1 MALDVSKVRY
11 ISLIRLEGGES
22 ILSLPYEEMSIDPDL
37 IAGFVTAVIIFAKTP
52 IRTIRKAA
60 YDILIEV
67 GETVLV
73 LLVVDPVPSE
83 APYRERL
90 KRILEN
96 VEEKHGAK
104 LKKFEGDV
112 RRFREFSLEILVEFP
127 FSAIDIDL
135 VPFKNKQGIIIPFR
149 VGSVDS
155 NLEQLEAFING
166 KRTVAEI
173 MDLIDLPEKQ
183 VLAMFSM
190 LHKYQWCD
198 FKRRLTD
205 NDILV
210 KQECPDITMNSI
222 RAQYGKPVDDMLN
235 HFDGAMTITQ
245 VIEALPYDQQALW
258 FLINKLVEV
267 GCLAQKTSS

>member
-90 KRILEN
+90 KRILED

-112 RRFREFSLEILVEFP
+112 RRFREFSLEILMEFP
-127 FSAIDIDL
+127 FSKVDIDL
-135 VPFKNKQGIIIPFR
+135 VPSANKPGIIMPFR
-149 VGSVDS
+149 VGTIDS
-155 NLEQLEAFING
+155 KLEQLEAFING

-173 MDLIDLPEKQ
+173 MDLIDLPENQ
-183 VLAMFSM
+183 VLALFSM
-190 LHKYQWCD
+190 LHKYKWID

-210 KQECPDITMNSI
+210 NQECPEITLNSI
-222 RAQYGKPVDDMLN
+222 KAQYGKPVDDMLD
-235 HFDGAMTITQ
+235 HFNGSMTITQ

-258 FLINKLVEV
+258 FLINKLVEM
-267 GCLAQKTSS
+267 GCLAQKASS

>member
-1 MALDVSKVRY
+1 MSLDVSKVRY
-11 ISLIRLEGGES
+11 ISLISLEGGES

-90 KRILEN
+90 KRILED

-112 RRFREFSLEILVEFP
+112 RRFREFSLEILMEFP
-127 FSAIDIDL
+127 FSKVDIDL
-135 VPFKNKQGIIIPFR
+135 VPSANKPGIIMPFR
-149 VGSVDS
+149 VGTIDS
-155 NLEQLEAFING
+155 KLEQLEAFING

-173 MDLIDLPEKQ
+173 MDLIDLPENQ
-183 VLAMFSM
+183 VLALFSM
-190 LHKYQWCD
+190 LHKYKWID

-210 KQECPDITMNSI
+210 NQECPEITLNSI
-222 RAQYGKPVDDMLN
+222 KAQYGEPVDDMLD
-235 HFDGAMTITQ
+235 HFNGSMTITQ

-267 GCLAQKTSS
+267 GCLAQKASS

>member
-90 KRILEN
+90 QRILED

-112 RRFREFSLEILVEFP
+112 RRFREFSLEILMEFP
-127 FSAIDIDL
+127 FSTIDIDL
-135 VPFKNKQGIIIPFR
+135 VPSANKKGIIMPFR
-149 VGSVDS
+149 VGTIDS
-155 NLEQLEAFING
+155 KLEQLEAFING

-173 MDLIDLPEKQ
+173 MDLIDLPENQ
-183 VLAMFSM
+183 VLALFSM
-190 LHKYQWCD
+190 LQKYKWID

-210 KQECPDITMNSI
+210 NQECPEITLNSI
-222 RAQYGKPVDDMLN
+222 KAQYGKPVDDMLN
-235 HFDGAMTITQ
+235 HFDGSMTITQ

-267 GCLAQKTSS
+267 GCLAQKASS

>member
-1 MALDVSKVRY
+1 MSLDVSKVRY

-90 KRILEN
+90 QRILED

-112 RRFREFSLEILVEFP
+112 RRFREFSLEILMEFP
-127 FSAIDIDL
+127 FSKVDIDL
-135 VPFKNKQGIIIPFR
+135 VPSANKSGIIMPFR
-149 VGSVDS
+149 VGTIDS
-155 NLEQLEAFING
+155 KLEQLEAFING

-183 VLAMFSM
+183 VMALFSM
-190 LHKYQWCD
+190 LHKYKWID

-210 KQECPDITMNSI
+210 HQECPDITLNSI
-222 RAQYGKPVDDMLN
+222 KAQYGKPVDDMLN
-235 HFDGAMTITQ
+235 HFNGSMTITQ